1 MTHNSQDLTPDR
13 TIDVKVVLADHAQIA
28 GGKLFISGA
37 GWTDMTG
44 AVPFALAM
52 MFEVP
57 REQTGKEHTFAVDL
71 IDADG
76 KPAMMPTP
84 QGMQPWHFEGTLQ
97 IDAEEG
103 APPAAS
109 FVSPF
114 VIKQGPTP
122 LAPASYEWR
131 WQVDGETRENWRLPF
146 RVHAAQQ

>member
-1 MTHNSQDLTPDR
+1 MSNSSSNPTPDR
-13 TIDVKVVLADHAQIA
+13 PIDVKVVLADHAQIA
-28 GGKLFISGA
+28 DGKLFISGA

-76 KPAMMPTP
+76 KPAMTPTA
-84 QGMQPWHFEGTLQ
+84 QGMQPWHFEGTMQ
-97 IDAEEG
+97 VDPDEG
-103 APPAAS
+103 APAAAS

-114 VIKQGPTP
+114 VIKQQPTT
-122 LAPASYEWR
+122 LTPASYEWR
-131 WQVDGETRENWRLPF
+131 WYVDGETRENWRLPF
-146 RVHAAQQ
+146 RVH